1 MESPTLQR
9 MYRHLSGRLRVHAGL
24 SLSRMDCHARVMAFL
39 GNEVI
44 NWHMVLYCFSFG
56 TLMATFVMGA
66 FSPFCR
72 RRQSATSAPG
82 IASIPPSTPS
92 NQRTIVTPPPVEKEK
107 ERVAEKDRLAH
118 AIRQWTSERADA
130 DLAFVAPPPPPPI
143 VEPLPEAKRSLEE
156 ESEKRVIERQP
167 EPHAASEEQPQ
178 EVAEPNPFL
187 GTDFHGA
194 PNFYEILQ
202 ISPRADLETIHRVY
216 RIMAARFHPDNPVSG
231 DHEMFLKLCEAYDVL
246 SRPERRDLYDRALR
260 LRSSEPIPL
269 FGARIFVDGLDGEM
283 NRRFGILALLY
294 QRRRTNQGN
303 LGISTLE
310 LETRMALPREHLEF
324 TLWYLRS
331 KNLVQILED
340 NSDYA
345 VTAAGV
351 DYVEANSAR
360 NPILRELLTAGSFAA
375 RPAQSAPEPGP
386 KRHMRS
392 RADLRRTRRD
402 GVIVSA

>member
-1 MESPTLQR
+1 MAL
-9 MYRHLSGRLRVHAGL
+9 AGIEITKWQP
-24 SLSRMDCHARVMAFL
+24 V
-39 GNEVI
+39 V
-44 NWHMVLYCFSFG
+44 YCFSFG

-72 RRQSATSAPG
+72 KRQAAPQSFG
-82 IASIPPSTPS
+82 VSGMPGDVGVQPAAL
-92 NQRTIVTPPPVEKEK
+92 VPPPVEK
-107 ERVAEKDRLAH
+107 RVAEKDRLAH

-130 DLAFVAPPPPPPI
+130 DLAFVPPPPP
-143 VEPLPEAKRSLEE
+143 EPPEMEPEEMAETQSQPKPRLDVAQPRAIELPPSAQDSTH
-156 ESEKRVIERQP
+156 QAAP
-167 EPHAASEEQPQ
+167 PDEPRA
-178 EVAEPNPFL
+178 VAEPNPFL
-187 GTDFHGA
+187 TMDFHGA

-246 SRPERRDLYDRALR
+246 SRPERRELYDRALR
-260 LRSSEPIPL
+260 VRETEPIPL
-269 FGARIFVDGLDGEM
+269 FGARIFVDGLDGEL

-294 QRRRTNQGN
+294 QRRRTNPGN

-331 KNLVQILED
+331 KGLVQILED

-345 VTAAGV
+345 VTASGV

-360 NPILRELLTAGSFAA
+360 NPILRELLAAGSFTSRTAT
-375 RPAQSAPEPGP
+375 PGAGTPP
-386 KRHMRS
+386 KRHGRS
-392 RADLRRTRRD
+392 RSEVRRVRRE
-402 GVIVSA
+402 GVIITN

>member
-1 MESPTLQR
+1 
-9 MYRHLSGRLRVHAGL
+9 
-24 SLSRMDCHARVMAFL
+24 MAFL
-39 GNEVI
+39 GSEVI
-44 NWHMVLYCFSFG
+44 NWQTVLYCFSFG
-56 TLMATFVMGA
+56 TLMVTFVMCA

-72 RRQSATSAPG
+72 RRQPLTSTLG
-82 IASIPPSTPS
+82 IAGMPPGAARE
-92 NQRTIVTPPPVEKEK
+92 RTIVTPPPVEREKEKEK
-107 ERVAEKDRLAH
+107 ERVPEKERLSH

-130 DLAFVAPPPPPPI
+130 DLAFVAPPPPLPVI
-143 VEPLPEAKRSLEE
+143 EPQPEAEPRLENAE
-156 ESEKRVIERQP
+156 QRVIERQS
-167 EPHAASEEQPQ
+167 EPDASARQAPPEEQPQ
-178 EVAEPNPFL
+178 EIAEPNPFL
-187 GTDFHGA
+187 ATDFHGA

-231 DHEMFLKLCEAYDVL
+231 DHEMFLKLCEAYEVL

-260 LRSSEPIPL
+260 LRQTEPIPL

-331 KNLVQILED
+331 KSLVQILEE

-360 NPILRELLTAGSFAA
+360 NPILRELLTAGTFAS
-375 RPAQSAPEPGP
+375 RPAQSAPESGP
-386 KRHMRS
+386 KRHVRS
-392 RADLRRTRRD
+392 MAEARRTRR
-402 GVIVSA
+402 GSVIVPA